1 MTLFGMDR
9 QPKLR
14 LPYFDGS
21 AAPRA
26 GGFSYF
32 RQPLKSADA
41 HAAPT
46 DEYAMIES
54 GRVPSSTGR
63 THTMKARDFIVAGL
77 AGLIL
82 AAHPFSAIKAAPLSG
97 AREAG
102 GTNVI
107 WIAHR
112 HGRRPS
118 ARLACADMPANWPYY
133 FHEFYCPDGHP
144 LPVGFYGGKAFYFG
158 GVW

>member
-1 MTLFGMDR
+1 MD
-9 QPKLR
+9 P
-14 LPYFDGS
+14 P
-21 AAPRA
+21 PRA
-26 GGFSYF
+26 EGFSYF
-32 RQPLKSADA
+32 CQPLKSTNA

-46 DEYAMIES
+46 YEYAMIET

-63 THTMKARDFIVAGL
+63 TYTMKTRDFIVAGL

-82 AAHPFSAIKAAPLSG
+82 AALPFSAIQAAPLSG
-97 AREAG
+97 ALEADG
-102 GTNVI
+102 GTHVI
-107 WIAHR
+107 LVAHR

-118 ARLACADMPANWPYY
+118 ARLACADVTADWPYY

>member
-1 MTLFGMDR
+1 MALFGADR

-21 AAPRA
+21 AAPRR
-26 GGFSYF
+26 GFSYF

-41 HAAPT
+41 YAAPT

-54 GRVPSSTGR
+54 GRAPGSTGR
-63 THTMKARDFIVAGL
+63 THIMKKRDFIIAGL

-82 AAHPFSAIKAAPLSG
+82 AALPCSVIKAAPLSG
-97 AREAG
+97 ALEAAG

-107 WIAHR
+107 LVAHR

-118 ARLACADMPANWPYY
+118 ARLACADVTADWPYY

-144 LPVGFYGGKAFYFG
+144 HPVGFYGGKAFYFG